1 MRHKIATSSAHPS
14 NPFQKRSAY
23 HSSRITKRVAAVIEG
38 DGRLALPR
46 RFRDLCAGIASDL
59 GGAEHLSTI
68 QLDLIRR
75 YAGLAVLAE
84 KLEADVINGREVALG
99 EMILIASTLA
109 RLSRR
114 IGLKRVAKDVTPSLD
129 EYLKDRGGQAG
140 KRSRT
145 IDHDE
150 GDDDD

>member
-114 IGLKRVAKDVTPSLD
+114 IGLNRVAKDITPSLD
-129 EYLKDRGGQAG
+129 AIENEYRNKAPRRVRL
-140 KRSRT
+140 
-145 IDHDE
+145 IEHE
-150 GDDDD
+150 EDDDA